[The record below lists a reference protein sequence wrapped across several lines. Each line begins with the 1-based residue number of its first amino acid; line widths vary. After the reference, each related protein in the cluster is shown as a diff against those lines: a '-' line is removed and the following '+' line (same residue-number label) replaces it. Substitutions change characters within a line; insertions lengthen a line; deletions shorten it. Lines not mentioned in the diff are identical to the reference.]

1 MTLINSSSNLEHL
14 RTEQVLGMVG
24 METAVK

>member
-1 MTLINSSSNLEHL
+1 MTLLNSSSNLEHL
-14 RTEQVLGMVG
+14 RAEQALGMVG